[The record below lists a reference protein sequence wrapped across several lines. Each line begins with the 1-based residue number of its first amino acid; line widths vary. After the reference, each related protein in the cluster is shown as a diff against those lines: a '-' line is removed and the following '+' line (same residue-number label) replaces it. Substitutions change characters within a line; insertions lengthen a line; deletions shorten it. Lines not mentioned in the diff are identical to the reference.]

1 MSLPPNLIDAC
12 CQRSYLE
19 VHWACLPPSSLAIF
33 HSIAG
38 CRRPPPL
45 MQAPCDPPTDIVV
58 VVTGYRPT
66 QGGWIRLAL
75 LGVAGSGDVTAVEIK
90 GSPQVRKEI

>member
-1 MSLPPNLIDAC
+1 
-12 CQRSYLE
+12 
-19 VHWACLPPSSLAIF
+19 
-33 HSIAG
+33 
-38 CRRPPPL
+38 